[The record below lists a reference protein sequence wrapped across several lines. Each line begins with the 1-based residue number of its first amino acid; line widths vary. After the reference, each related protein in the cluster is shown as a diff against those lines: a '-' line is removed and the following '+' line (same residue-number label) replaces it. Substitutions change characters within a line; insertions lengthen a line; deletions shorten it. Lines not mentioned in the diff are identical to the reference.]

1 MANEAGPGGT
11 ASAEPPPTSAVDADE
26 THGIPLGLRIQH
38 LLHSQA
44 TLGPLAV
51 LVVAVV
57 AFAILS
63 PNVVRPGGI
72 STILGQVTVVG
83 ILAIG
88 QTLVILTAGIDL
100 SVGAMMVLTLTMM
113 AWFSSTNAAQGI
125 GLPGPVA
132 LIAGLALGAVLGLVN
147 GLLVTRLK
155 LPAFIVTLGT
165 YYLFF
170 AVNLK
175 VSASATVR
183 GADMPEI
190 MTWAGNTF
198 NLGELRIPY
207 GAILM
212 LLLVGAFAY
221 ALRLTAWGKHVYAT
235 GDDTEAARLA
245 GIRTD
250 RVLVSVFLLAGILAA
265 VAGWALMG
273 RLGSSSPQ
281 AGQTENLDSITAVVI
296 GGTSMFGGRGR
307 VVEDHDRRLI
317 VGVFRFGLVQV
328 GVEDLWQMFATGI
341 LIIVAV
347 SLDQWIRTVKG

>member
-1 MANEAGPGGT
+1 MANEAGPGET
-11 ASAEPPPTSAVDADE
+11 ASAELPSTSAVDTDE
-26 THGIPLGLRIQH
+26 THGVPLGLRIQH

-63 PNVVRPGGI
+63 PNVVQPGGI

-88 QTLVILTAGIDL
+88 QTLVILT
-100 SVGAMMVLTLTMM
+100 MM
-113 AWFSSTNAAQGI
+113 AWFSSTDAAQGI

-132 LIAGLALGAVLGLVN
+132 LIAGLVLGAVLGLVN

-170 AVNLK
+170 ALNLK

-183 GADMPEI
+183 GADMPGI

-235 GDDTEAARLA
+235 GDDAEAARLA

-250 RVLVSVFLLAGILAA
+250 RVLVSVYLLAGILAA

-296 GGTSMFGGRGR
+296 GGTSLFGGRGR
-307 VVEDHDRRLI
+307 VVGTMIGALI